1 METRRRGGL
10 GYSCAHDAAAGGR
23 SVSRKLDSAPDSE
36 PLARGPGVLHV
47 HFARG
52 ERPHLFWVS
61 PGPEPTKV
69 LSKRCADG
77 SLEVLI
83 VRDAGL
89 QRLLLARTEVPADA
103 PSGWLAHWVERF
115 AEEQGTRF
123 RRYDLRHVESAE
135 QWLETAAELGWLR
148 GPRRDRA

>member
-1 METRRRGGL
+1 M
-10 GYSCAHDAAAGGR
+10 
-23 SVSRKLDSAPDSE
+23 SRKPTPTPESE
-36 PLARGPGVLHV
+36 PLARRPGVLHV

-61 PGPEPTKV
+61 AGPQPIKV

-77 SLEVLI
+77 SLEVLV
-83 VRDAGL
+83 VRDAGA
-89 QRLLLARTEVPADA
+89 QRQVLARTEVPVDA
-103 PSGWLAHWVERF
+103 PSGSLTHWVERF
-115 AEEQGTRF
+115 SEEQGTPF

-148 GPRRDRA
+148 GQRRDRA

>member
-1 METRRRGGL
+1 
-10 GYSCAHDAAAGGR
+10 
-23 SVSRKLDSAPDSE
+23 VSRKLTPSSE
-36 PLARGPGVLHV
+36 PAALSHGPGVLHV

-61 PGPEPTKV
+61 PAPDPIKV

-83 VRDAGL
+83 VHDAGA
-89 QRLLLARTEVPADA
+89 QRQVLAHTEVPADA
-103 PSGWLAHWVERF
+103 PSGGLAHWVERW
-115 AEEQGTRF
+115 AEELGTRF

-135 QWLETAAELGWLR
+135 QWLETAAELGWVGR
-148 GPRRDRA
+148 TGREHRS

>member
-1 METRRRGGL
+1 MTRKPSPTL
-10 GYSCAHDAAAGGR
+10 E
-23 SVSRKLDSAPDSE
+23 SE
-36 PLARGPGVLHV
+36 PLARGPGALHV

-61 PGPEPTKV
+61 PGPDPIKV

-77 SLEVLI
+77 SVEVLI
-83 VRDAGL
+83 VQDAGS
-89 QRLLLARTEVPADA
+89 QRQVLARTEVPADA
-103 PSGWLAHWVERF
+103 PSGWLVHWVERF

-148 GPRRDRA
+148 GPGRKRA

>member
-1 METRRRGGL
+1 M
-10 GYSCAHDAAAGGR
+10 
-23 SVSRKLDSAPDSE
+23 SRKPTPAPE
-36 PLARGPGVLHV
+36 PESLALGAGVLHV

-61 PGPEPTKV
+61 PGPSPLKV
-69 LSKRCADG
+69 LSKSRADG

-83 VRDAGL
+83 VRDAGP
-89 QRLLLARTEVPADA
+89 QRQVLARTDVPADA

-135 QWLETAAELGWLR
+135 QWLETAKELGWLQ
-148 GPRRDRA
+148 GPRRKRA

>member
-1 METRRRGGL
+1 MSRR
-10 GYSCAHDAAAGGR
+10 
-23 SVSRKLDSAPDSE
+23 PDPTLESE
-36 PLARGPGVLHV
+36 PLAPGPGALHV

-52 ERPHLFWVS
+52 ERPHVFWVS
-61 PGPEPTKV
+61 PGPDPIKV
-69 LSKRCADG
+69 LSKRRGDG

-83 VRDAGL
+83 VQDAGPKRQVL
-89 QRLLLARTEVPADA
+89 TRTEVPADA

-123 RRYDLRHVESAE
+123 QRYDLRHVESAE

-148 GPRRDRA
+148 GPRGGPGRERA